1 MRCAGAPVLTLA
13 AAAGGHLFWIASR
26 AAGIAALLLASV
38 SVGVGLLQGTR
49 VAKPGRDL
57 KALHEALSLAT
68 IGAVVVHGVTL
79 LGDGFMH
86 PSVADLTIPFAS
98 SYKTFWTSLGIV
110 SGWALIALGL
120 SYYARQRIGIARWRT
135 LHRFTALAWLGGLV
149 HSLGE
154 GTDSGQGWF
163 LVGIGVAVLP
173 SLCLLVWR
181 TAGPTLLARPR
192 ASLR

>member
-1 MRCAGAPVLTLA
+1 MLTLA
-13 AAAGGHLFWIASR
+13 AAAGGGHHLFWIASR
-26 AAGIAALLLASV
+26 AAGIVALLLASV

-68 IGAVVVHGVTL
+68 IAALVVHGVTL

-86 PSVADLTIPFAS
+86 PNAADLAIPFAS
-98 SYKTFWTSLGIV
+98 SYKTFWTSLGIT

-120 SYYARQRIGIARWRT
+120 SYYMRDRIGIARWRT

-173 SLCLLVWR
+173 SLSLLVWR
-181 TAGPTLLARPR
+181 TTSPYLLARPR
-192 ASLR
+192 ASVR